1 MAGLWWSLVTGL
13 CRGAMYV
20 TQKLASEHSA
30 LDSAHL
36 MFVRSI
42 TTMVFAMIYGRC
54 SDNISFSWERFRS
67 FNMKIQWSLFAR
79 AFFGCLA
86 ITGQVLCVEMMPLS
100 IAVSIMMMTV
110 FTTAVLAWIILGD

>member
-1 MAGLWWSLVTGL
+1 ML
-13 CRGAMYV
+13 
-20 TQKLASEHSA
+20 
-30 LDSAHL
+30 
-36 MFVRSI
+36 VRSI
-42 TTMVFAMIYGRC
+42 TTMVFAMIYGWC
-54 SDNISFSWERFRS
+54 SDNISFTWESFRK

-110 FTTAVLAWIILGD
+110 FTTAILAWVILGD